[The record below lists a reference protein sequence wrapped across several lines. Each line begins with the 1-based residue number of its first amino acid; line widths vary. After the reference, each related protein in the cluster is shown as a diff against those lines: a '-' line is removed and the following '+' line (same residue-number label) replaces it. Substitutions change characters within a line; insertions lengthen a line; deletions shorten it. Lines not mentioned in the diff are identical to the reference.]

1 VVPLYSTRTLGL
13 LVATGALP
21 SGQASTSAGMAS
33 MREVGLDNG
42 MITGRGVDAAI
53 ASITSRVEAPCTV
66 EEPSRMADALAGRN
80 AQLRAI
86 FGVGLLEVAQ
96 FVPPLLRLRSPAAAD
111 PNLRRHGASCV
122 VDAAQVCR

>member
-1 VVPLYSTRTLGL
+1 
-13 LVATGALP
+13 
-21 SGQASTSAGMAS
+21 
-33 MREVGLDNG
+33 
-42 MITGRGVDAAI
+42 
-53 ASITSRVEAPCTV
+53 
-66 EEPSRMADALAGRN
+66 MADGLAGRN

-96 FVPPLLRLRSPAAAD
+96 FVPPLLRLRSPAAAN